1 MRPAFA
7 AIVWTAALCSLACGP
22 AGRPPSPAPT
32 RDGTALSPSTRQ
44 ASVTGRVAITID
56 DIGLDSANN
65 DSATTQ
71 AIVRSLLAVQ
81 APVAVFANCA
91 QLESQA
97 LALWRNAEVTFGNHT
112 HNHLDIDKDPSGDK
126 GLGER
131 WWEEVVQC
139 DRRLEK
145 ALGRRVRYFR
155 FPYLRYGR
163 TAERRDEAARR
174 LKGLGYRVAHV
185 TAATSEW
192 LLAEYYDRAI
202 AAGNQ
207 GLADQIARAF
217 VQHMV
222 QTLMD
227 ARSVT
232 REKTGREAAQ
242 ITLLHP
248 SPLVAHHLLPALE
261 ALQQAGWQFISL
273 NEALADPLYARADEY
288 IGGCGCSWLA
298 RIRPALSY
306 ARGDRYIFGDYEEEF
321 RRRFDPLLRAE

>member
-1 MRPAFA
+1 M
-7 AIVWTAALCSLACGP
+7 CSLAC
-22 AGRPPSPAPT
+22 ATTGRTPAPAPVQE
-32 RDGTALSPSTRQ
+32 GTALSPSNRN

-65 DSATTQ
+65 DSATTR

-91 QLESQA
+91 QLTSRT
-97 LALWRNAEVTFGNHT
+97 LALWRDADVTFGNHT
-112 HNHLDIDKDPSGDK
+112 HSHMDIDKDPSGYE
-126 GLGER
+126 GLGAR
-131 WWEEVVQC
+131 WWEEVVRC
-139 DRRLEK
+139 DRQLEK

-207 GLADQIARAF
+207 GLADEIARAF
-217 VQHMV
+217 VRHMV

-227 ARSVT
+227 ARSMT
-232 REKTGREAAQ
+232 RNKTGREAAQ

-306 ARGDRYIFGDYEEEF
+306 VRGDRYIFGDYEEEF
-321 RRRFDPLLRAE
+321 RRRFDPLVPAE